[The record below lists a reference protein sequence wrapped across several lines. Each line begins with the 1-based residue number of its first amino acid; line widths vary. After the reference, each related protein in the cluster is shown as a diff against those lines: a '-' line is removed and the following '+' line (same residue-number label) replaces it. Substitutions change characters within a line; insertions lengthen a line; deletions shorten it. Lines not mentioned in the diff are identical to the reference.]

1 MKLNMPAQGCTALEL
16 QASDRP
22 QLSLNT
28 STYRIMQ
35 CSTFTQ
41 RGTVQGSRCRTQGPR
56 RSSKWRAENIEDRRY
71 TQVQSKQRPRGSSTS
86 VSGDAIANKHTL
98 CYRLYCRYY
107 QCQSHTLH
115 LVGLRHML
123 HFLAKLADEFILL
136 LFCGGAVGPELQV
149 LLLPLRLT
157 ALKVCQQLQGNVYG
171 QWICVEGCSLVLS
184 RSFQYRMLLQGGHLG
199 TVC

>member
-1 MKLNMPAQGCTALEL
+1 M
-16 QASDRP
+16 
-22 QLSLNT
+22 
-28 STYRIMQ
+28 
-35 CSTFTQ
+35 
-41 RGTVQGSRCRTQGPR
+41 QGSRCRTQGPR
-56 RSSKWRAENIEDRRY
+56 RSSKWRAGNREDRRY
-71 TQVQSKQRPRGSSTS
+71 TQVRCKQGPRGSSTS

-107 QCQSHTLH
+107 QCQPHTLY

-136 LFCGGAVGPELQV
+136 LFCCSAVGPELQV

-171 QWICVEGCSLVLS
+171 QWILCGRLFPCAKLVLS
-184 RSFQYRMLLQGGHLG
+184 VPHVATRRPSWHCVLSTCSCRLANWSCSSLSSSKSARVELRRSLRGHEA
-199 TVC
+199 